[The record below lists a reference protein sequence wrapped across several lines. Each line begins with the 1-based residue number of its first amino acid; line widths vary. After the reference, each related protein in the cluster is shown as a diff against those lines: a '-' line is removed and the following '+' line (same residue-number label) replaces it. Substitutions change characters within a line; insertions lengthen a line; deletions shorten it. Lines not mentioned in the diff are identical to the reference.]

1 MIRVKQNL
9 THVLMVSYRSLKT
22 NRWLTYQV
30 HSIHRSRIEAQRCGD
45 DILLNS
51 PSNSV
56 RYKVELYDI

>member
-1 MIRVKQNL
+1 MIPIKQNL

-22 NRWLTYQV
+22 GRWLTYQV
-30 HSIHRSRIEAQRCGD
+30 HSIHCSRIEPLSRGD

-56 RYKVELYDI
+56 RYKVELCEI

>member
-1 MIRVKQNL
+1 MIWIKQNL
-9 THVLMVSYRSLKT
+9 SHVLLVSHRSLKT

-30 HSIHRSRIEAQRCGD
+30 HSIHRSRIEAQRCGA

-56 RYKVELYDI
+56 RYKVELCEI